1 MEAKVW
7 KQPKCLLTD
16 ESIKKIGYLTYNVL
30 MFRHKKE
37 GNPAIFDN
45 MDESGGHDT
54 KWNKPGTKGQILHDS
69 TYMSI

>member
-1 MEAKVW
+1 MFMEAKVW

-54 KWNKPGTKGQILHDS
+54 K
-69 TYMSI
+69 